1 MPLNYPGWK
10 ECMRAIRIHEY
21 GEPKDL
27 QLDEVPRP
35 EPGPGEVLIR
45 VNCAALNFPDLLKI
59 AGKHQNK
66 VEPPFSP
73 GSEFAGT
80 VEALGPGVTAFKV
93 GQRVFA
99 RTGSGG
105 FVEYA
110 SVPEDKVVATPDAMP
125 DEDAAVFSLVYHT
138 SYISLIHRGL
148 LQPGE
153 TVLVHSAAGGVGLAA
168 VQIARAKGA
177 GKVIGT
183 VGSDAK
189 VDLVRE
195 NGADVVVN
203 YRTEDFVEVVK
214 RETDGRGAD
223 IIYDPVGGELTERST
238 KCIASEGRILI
249 IGFTSG
255 EFSKFRSNHIL
266 VKNYSVMG
274 VLIGRTNATASQ
286 RCWDELL
293 ELYAQGKVKPLISER
308 FKMEDAAAAMELLAS
323 RKAVGK
329 ILLHW

>member
-1 MPLNYPGWK
+1 
-10 ECMRAIRIHEY
+10 MRAIRIHEF
-21 GEPKDL
+21 GKPKDL
-27 QLDEVPRP
+27 SVDDLPRP
-35 EPGPGEVLIR
+35 TPGPGEVLVHVR
-45 VNCAALNFPDLLKI
+45 YAALNFPDILKI

-66 VEPPFSP
+66 IEPPFSP

-80 VEALGPGVTAFKV
+80 VAEVGSDVVGFEPGE
-93 GQRVFA
+93 RVFA
-99 RTGSGG
+99 RTGHGG

-110 SVPEDKVVATPDAMP
+110 AVPAEKVVHTPESMP

-138 SYISLIHRGL
+138 SYIALVHRAR

-177 GKVIGT
+177 GKIIGT
-183 VGSDAK
+183 VGSDEK
-189 VDLVRE
+189 VDVVRE

-203 YRTEDFVEVVK
+203 YRTDDFVQVVK
-214 RETDGRGAD
+214 HETDGRGAD
-223 IIYDPVGGELTERST
+223 IIYDPVGGEVTERST

-255 EFSKFRSNHIL
+255 AFSKFRSNHIL
-266 VKNYSVMG
+266 VKNYSVIG
-274 VLIGRTNATASQ
+274 VLIGRTNATASG

-293 ELYAQGKVKPLISER
+293 ALYEEGAVKPVISHR
-308 FKMEDAAAAMELLAS
+308 FPMEEAAQAMDLLSS
-323 RKAVGK
+323 RKATGK
-329 ILLHW
+329 IVLSW